1 MIVYATIRFVKREPV
16 IFPEGIRIRA
26 RPRRESVTGG
36 HDFIHRPIRR
46 IRPKL
51 CVGESNRRNC
61 CPRRSDV
68 SLKGNCRRLRNRRR
82 DLIGKRLQK
91 PAYGGRQSTIIQRWA
106 FSVSFNG
113 RFGDKQLDLRSN
125 I

>member
-1 MIVYATIRFVKREPV
+1 
-16 IFPEGIRIRA
+16 
-26 RPRRESVTGG
+26 
-36 HDFIHRPIRR
+36 
-46 IRPKL
+46 
-51 CVGESNRRNC
+51 
-61 CPRRSDV
+61 V

-113 RFGDKQLDLRSN
+113 GFWDTAEHKSSFTFLQE
-125 I
+125 